1 MYEVSQFYVCT
12 EMKNCLQLLQNKKY
26 IQKCLPSI
34 SSHLCTILLQKME
47 LKKKINEHSTSK
59 YFVTIGIY
67 RYISNKSLQ
76 FAVFI
81 FIKIFHAKT
90 FLNKLMKKCLL
101 LLKTLECIVFRGQL
115 IQWLLFQKSNYTS
128 LIQLQSKLLQVI
140 KFKSYYIFFTQKKIY
155 LYI

>member
-1 MYEVSQFYVCT
+1 MFAIYIFTFMYNSLVE
-12 EMKNCLQLLQNKKY
+12 NG
-26 IQKCLPSI
+26 I
-34 SSHLCTILLQKME
+34 
-47 LKKKINEHSTSK
+47 KKKINEHSTSK

-76 FAVFI
+76 FAVFF

-90 FLNKLMKKCLL
+90 FLNKLMKNCLL

-140 KFKSYYIFFTQKKIY
+140 KFESYYIFFTQKKYIFIY
-155 LYI
+155 IKMEGKNMIKVLFCFKF

>member
-1 MYEVSQFYVCT
+1 MFAIYIFTFMYNSLVE
-12 EMKNCLQLLQNKKY
+12 NG
-26 IQKCLPSI
+26 I
-34 SSHLCTILLQKME
+34 
-47 LKKKINEHSTSK
+47 KKKINEHSTSK

-101 LLKTLECIVFRGQL
+101 LLKTLECIVFKRPAHSVAF
-115 IQWLLFQKSNYTS
+115 ISK
-128 LIQLQSKLLQVI
+128 IQLHFINTITKQI
-140 KFKSYYIFFTQKKIY
+140 IASYQI
-155 LYI
+155 

>member
-1 MYEVSQFYVCT
+1 MYRNEKIAFSYYKIKNTYKNVCHLYLHIYVQFSCR
-12 EMKNCLQLLQNKKY
+12 KWNL
-26 IQKCLPSI
+26 
-34 SSHLCTILLQKME
+34 
-47 LKKKINEHSTSK
+47 KKINEHSTSK

-140 KFKSYYIFFTQKKIY
+140 KFESYYIFFTHKKIY

>member
-1 MYEVSQFYVCT
+1 MFAIYIFTFMYNSLVE
-12 EMKNCLQLLQNKKY
+12 NG
-26 IQKCLPSI
+26 I
-34 SSHLCTILLQKME
+34 
-47 LKKKINEHSTSK
+47 KKKINEHSTSK

-90 FLNKLMKKCLL
+90 FLNKLMKNCLL

-115 IQWLLFQKSNYTS
+115 IQWLLFQKSNNTS

-140 KFKSYYIFFTQKKIY
+140 KFESYYIFFTQKKYIFIY
-155 LYI
+155 IKMEGKNMISLILL